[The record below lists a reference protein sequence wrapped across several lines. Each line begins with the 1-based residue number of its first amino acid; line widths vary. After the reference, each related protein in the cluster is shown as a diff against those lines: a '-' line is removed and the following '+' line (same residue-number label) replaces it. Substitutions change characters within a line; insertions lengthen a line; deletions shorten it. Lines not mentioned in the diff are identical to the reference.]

1 MIHDRNANM
10 KFYAKSKRHKLKQ
23 EDKEQIQ
30 IEYLHLIETMKISL
44 SENEITALKRER
56 DNLINAEEEE
66 QKTLKE
72 HLEET
77 VRCAQSFLE
86 KYGSYFTEKEKYLIC
101 TACKCHDFGKANLIF
116 QSLISGEK
124 QEKYHNIKQ
133 IPHGFLSALT
143 LSLKELQEE
152 CNDITKDDFKCLVTA
167 VYYHHTRDDEYKDSD
182 IRAFSDQYFE
192 SCYNEFC
199 ENGKW
204 KTRMINRSFL
214 LFRNSGLSSRP
225 QDISSC

>member
-1 MIHDRNANM
+1 M

-23 EDKEQIQ
+23 KDKEQIQ

-56 DNLINAEEEE
+56 DTLINAEEEE

-152 CNDITKDDFKCLVTA
+152 CNDITKDDFKCLV
-167 VYYHHTRDDEYKDSD
+167 SD
-182 IRAFSDQYFE
+182 IVECKVAI
-192 SCYNEFC
+192 
-199 ENGKW
+199 G
-204 KTRMINRSFL
+204 RSPV
-214 LFRNSGLSSRP
+214 SSP
-225 QDISSC
+225 KSF

>member
-1 MIHDRNANM
+1 M

-23 EDKEQIQ
+23 KDKEQIQ

-56 DNLINAEEEE
+56 DTLINAEEEE

-116 QSLISGEK
+116 QSLISGE
-124 QEKYHNIKQ
+124 
-133 IPHGFLSALT
+133 
-143 LSLKELQEE
+143 
-152 CNDITKDDFKCLVTA
+152 
-167 VYYHHTRDDEYKDSD
+167 
-182 IRAFSDQYFE
+182 
-192 SCYNEFC
+192 
-199 ENGKW
+199 
-204 KTRMINRSFL
+204 
-214 LFRNSGLSSRP
+214 
-225 QDISSC
+225 

>member
-1 MIHDRNANM
+1 M

-192 SCYNEFC
+192 SCYNEF
-199 ENGKW
+199 
-204 KTRMINRSFL
+204 
-214 LFRNSGLSSRP
+214 
-225 QDISSC
+225 

>member
-1 MIHDRNANM
+1 M

-116 QSLISGEK
+116 
-124 QEKYHNIKQ
+124 IKQ
-133 IPHGFLSALT
+133 KSDYGRKFYERIEFFT
-143 LSLKELQEE
+143 LKKGCIEADSKRTGKLVKED
-152 CNDITKDDFKCLVTA
+152 N
-167 VYYHHTRDDEYKDSD
+167 
-182 IRAFSDQYFE
+182 
-192 SCYNEFC
+192 
-199 ENGKW
+199 
-204 KTRMINRSFL
+204 
-214 LFRNSGLSSRP
+214 
-225 QDISSC
+225 